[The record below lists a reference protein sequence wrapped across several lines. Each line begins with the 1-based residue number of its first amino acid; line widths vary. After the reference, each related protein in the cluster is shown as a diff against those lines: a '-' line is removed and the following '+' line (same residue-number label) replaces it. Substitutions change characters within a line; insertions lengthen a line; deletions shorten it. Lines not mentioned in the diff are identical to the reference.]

1 MIDRSTTIKIQEAA
15 QIVDVVSDFVTL
27 KKSGA
32 NYKGLCPFHDDRTP
46 SFMVSPAK
54 NYCKC
59 FACGKGGSPVG
70 FIMEHEQLSYP
81 DALRY
86 LAKKYGIQIEERE
99 LTAEERAAQSER
111 ESMFIL
117 NEWALKWFQR
127 QMYET
132 PDGRAIGLS
141 YFRERGFR
149 DDIIQKFQLGFCPKG
164 RDVMSQSA
172 MREGYKEQYLVGTGL
187 SIKREDGS
195 VVDRFWG
202 RVMFPWHTVGG
213 KVAGFGGRVL
223 DAATKGVAV
232 KYQNSPESAIYSK
245 RRELYGLFQAK
256 QAIVKA
262 DQVYMVEGYTD
273 VISMHQCGIEN
284 VVANS
289 GTALTKEQI
298 HLLHRFTNNITLLY
312 DGDEA
317 GIHAAQRGTDM
328 LLAAGMNVQILLLPD
343 GDDPDSFA
351 RKHTANDFRQYV
363 EEHKVD
369 FLKFKTTLAMNQA
382 QNDPRKLSQLVA
394 DIVTSI
400 SFIPDEIT
408 RTLYIRETAQ
418 MMQMQEQMIYRAVQN
433 QMSKNR
439 EEEYKRRNGT
449 QGNNGQDPVGGLPV
463 GGVPVGGVPVGGS
476 PAGGVPVGGV
486 PAGGS
491 PAGDPFMG
499 GSPVGGPSVGDPF
512 ESGAEEPRPMEPVPN
527 AQPDDQDQSVP
538 LIQEKAAPATE
549 LLLAQL
555 IVRYGEKVICEA
567 ESDDGNIIPL
577 TVTEFIFYS
586 LTQDGLVFAQPLARV
601 VLDKAMK
608 HVHDEGFVAEK
619 YFLSHRDQQLSQ
631 AAFQLC
637 MDKEELSKYHSREQ
651 QLVPDSNRL
660 LELTTHVIAD
670 MKLSIVRQKINN
682 IMADMKNPAMKAQHR
697 ELLVK
702 FKELKDAE
710 SRLAK
715 ECGDRVLK

>member
-1 MIDRSTTIKIQEAA
+1 MIDRITTDKIKEAA

-59 FACGKGGSPVG
+59 FACGKGGNPIG

-86 LAKKYGIQIEERE
+86 LAKKYGIQVEEKE
-99 LTAEERAAQSER
+99 LTAEERAAQTER

-117 NEWALKWFQR
+117 NEWALKWFKD
-127 QMYET
+127 QMHNT
-132 PDGRAIGLS
+132 MDGRAIGLA

-149 DDIIQKFQLGFCPKG
+149 DDIIEKFQLGFCPKG
-164 RDVMSQSA
+164 RDTMSRA
-172 MREGYKEQYLVGTGL
+172 ALKEGYREQYLVGTGL
-187 SIKREDGS
+187 SIKREDGT

-202 RVMFPWHTVGG
+202 RVMFPWYTIGG

-232 KYQNSPESAIYSK
+232 KYQNSPESSIYSK
-245 RRELYGLFQAK
+245 RRELYGLYQAK
-256 QAIVKA
+256 QAIVKM

-328 LLAAGMNVQILLLPD
+328 LLAAGMNVKILLLPD

-351 RKHTANDFRQYV
+351 RKHNAEDFRRYV
-363 EEHKVD
+363 EEHQVD
-369 FLKFKTTLAMNQA
+369 FLKFKTNLALAEA
-382 QNDPRKLSQLVA
+382 QNDPRKLSALVA
-394 DIVTSI
+394 EIVTSI

-408 RTLYIRETAQ
+408 RSLYIRETAQ
-418 MMQMQEQMIYRAVQN
+418 TMRMDEKMIVRAVQN

-439 EEEYKRRNGT
+439 EEEYKRRNST
-449 QGNNGQDPVGGLPV
+449 QNLPNEIGPLPLGVPGEEPAQPIQPTEAIPTNGNGQQ
-463 GGVPVGGVPVGGS
+463 
-476 PAGGVPVGGV
+476 PAPT
-486 PAGGS
+486 P
-491 PAGDPFMG
+491 
-499 GSPVGGPSVGDPF
+499 
-512 ESGAEEPRPMEPVPN
+512 
-527 AQPDDQDQSVP
+527 QPGQARNIQS
-538 LIQEKAAPATE
+538 KAAHGTE

-555 IVRYGEKVICEA
+555 IVRYGEKIVCEA
-567 ESDDGNIIPL
+567 EDENGNNVPL
-577 TVTEFIFYS
+577 SVAEFIFYS
-586 LTQDGLVFAQPLARV
+586 LAQDGLTFNHPTAQV
-601 VLDKAMK
+601 ILDKAME
-608 HVHDEGFVAEK
+608 HIHDEGFVAEK
-619 YFLSHRDQQLSQ
+619 YFLGHHNPQLSQ

-637 MDKEELSKYHSREQ
+637 MDKEELSKYHTRGQ
-651 QLVPDSNRL
+651 QITTDADRL
-660 LELTTHVIAD
+660 MELTTHVLAD
-670 MKLSIVRQKINN
+670 MKISIVRKEIERV
-682 IMADMKNPAMKAQHR
+682 MAEMKNPATPKEQGR

-702 FKELKDAE
+702 YKELKDAE
-710 SRLAK
+710 KRLAK
-715 ECGDRVLK
+715 DCGDRVLR

>member
-1 MIDRSTTIKIQEAA
+1 MIDRITTDKIKEAA

-46 SFMVSPAK
+46 SFYVSPAK
-54 NYCKC
+54 NYCQC
-59 FACGKGGSPVG
+59 FACGKGGNPIG
-70 FIMEHEQLSYP
+70 FIMEHEQLSYL

-86 LAKKYGIQIEERE
+86 LAKKYGIQVEEKE
-99 LTAEERAAQSER
+99 LTAEERAAQMER
-111 ESMFIL
+111 DSMFIL
-117 NEWALKWFQR
+117 NEWALKWFKD
-127 QMYET
+127 QMHNT
-132 PDGRAIGLS
+132 MDGRAIGLA

-149 DDIIQKFQLGFCPKG
+149 DDIIEKFQLGFCPKG
-164 RDVMSQSA
+164 RDTMSRA
-172 MREGYKEQYLVGTGL
+172 ALKEGYREQYLVGTGL
-187 SIKREDGS
+187 SIKREDGT

-202 RVMFPWHTVGG
+202 RVMFPWYTISG

-232 KYQNSPESAIYSK
+232 KYQNSPESSIYSK

-256 QAIVKA
+256 QAIVKM

-328 LLAAGMNVQILLLPD
+328 LLAAGMNVKILLLPD

-351 RKHTANDFRQYV
+351 RKHDAATFRKYV
-363 EEHKVD
+363 EEHQVD
-369 FLKFKTTLAMNQA
+369 FLKFKTSLLLSQA

-394 DIVTSI
+394 EIVTSI

-408 RTLYIRETAQ
+408 RSLYIRETAQ
-418 MMQMQEQMIYRAVQN
+418 TMQMQEQMIHRAVQN

-439 EEEYKRRNGT
+439 EEEYKRRNTTQNVPNETEPT
-449 QGNNGQDPVGGLPV
+449 QGVTTN
-463 GGVPVGGVPVGGS
+463 
-476 PAGGVPVGGV
+476 A
-486 PAGGS
+486 
-491 PAGDPFMG
+491 
-499 GSPVGGPSVGDPF
+499 
-512 ESGAEEPRPMEPVPN
+512 EPVQSPQTN
-527 AQPDDQDQSVP
+527 EGSLAQTNIGQNVTTPQPQQAKHIP
-538 LIQEKAAPATE
+538 GKAAYGTE

-555 IVRYGEKVICEA
+555 IVRYGERIVCEA
-567 ESDDGNIIPL
+567 EDENGNNVPL
-577 TVTEFIFYS
+577 SVAEFIFYS
-586 LTQDGLVFAQPLARV
+586 LAQDGLAFTNPTAQV
-601 VLDKAMK
+601 ILDKAME
-608 HVHDEGFVAEK
+608 HIHDEGFVAEK
-619 YFLSHRDQQLSQ
+619 YFLGHHNPQLSQ

-637 MDKEELSKYHSREQ
+637 MDKEELSKYHTRGQ
-651 QLVPDSNRL
+651 QPTTDGDRL
-660 LELTTHVIAD
+660 MELTTHVLAD
-670 MKLSIVRQKINN
+670 MKISIVRSKIDK
-682 IMADMKNPAMKAQHR
+682 IMADMKKPATPKELQHK
-697 ELLVK
+697 LLIEYK
-702 FKELKDAE
+702 TLKDAE
-710 SRLAK
+710 KRLAK
-715 ECGDRVLK
+715 ECGDKVLV

>member
-1 MIDRSTTIKIQEAA
+1 MYKFAPMIDRSTTIKIQEAA

-127 QMYET
+127 QMHET

-172 MREGYKEQYLVGTGL
+172 MKEGYKEQYLVGTGL

-439 EEEYKRRNGT
+439 EEEYKRRNTPVTVGD
-449 QGNNGQDPVGGLPV
+449 QQPEADPSL
-463 GGVPVGGVPVGGS
+463 
-476 PAGGVPVGGV
+476 A
-486 PAGGS
+486 A
-491 PAGDPFMG
+491 DP
-499 GSPVGGPSVGDPF
+499 SPVVEPS
-512 ESGAEEPRPMEPVPN
+512 
-527 AQPDDQDQSVP
+527 AQGLSDIDAASSALSTASVP
-538 LIQEKAAPATE
+538 PASSAREHAAPATE

-555 IVRYGEKVICEA
+555 IVRYGEKIICEA
-567 ESDDGNIIPL
+567 EDAEGNAVPL
-577 TVTEFIFYS
+577 SVTEFIFYS
-586 LTQDGLVFAQPLARV
+586 LTQDGLAFAQPLAQV

-619 YFLSHRDQQLSQ
+619 YFLSHRNQQLSQ

-637 MDKEELSKYHSREQ
+637 MDKEELSKYHSRDQ
-651 QLVPDSNRL
+651 QLVPDSSRL
-660 LELTTHVIAD
+660 LELTTHVLAD

-682 IMADMKNPAMKAQHR
+682 VLADMKNPAMKSQQR
-697 ELLVK
+697 ELLVR

>member
-1 MIDRSTTIKIQEAA
+1 M
-15 QIVDVVSDFVTL
+15 DVVSDFVTL

-59 FACGKGGSPVG
+59 FACGKGGNPIG

-86 LAKKYGIQIEERE
+86 LARKYGIQVEERE
-99 LTAEERAAQSER
+99 LTAEERAAQTER

-117 NEWALKWFQR
+117 NEWALKWFKD
-127 QMYET
+127 QMHNT
-132 PDGRAIGLS
+132 MDGRAIGLA

-149 DDIIQKFQLGFCPKG
+149 DDIIEKFQLGFCPKG
-164 RDVMSQSA
+164 RDVMTRA
-172 MREGYKEQYLVGTGL
+172 ALKEGYREQYLVGTGL

-202 RVMFPWHTVGG
+202 RVMFPWYTIGG

-232 KYQNSPESAIYSK
+232 KYQNSPESSIYSK
-245 RRELYGLFQAK
+245 RRELYGLYHAK
-256 QAIVKA
+256 QAIVKM
-262 DQVYMVEGYTD
+262 DHVYMVEGYTD

-312 DGDEA
+312 DGDDA

-328 LLAAGMNVQILLLPD
+328 LLAAGMNVKILLLPD

-351 RKHTANDFRQYV
+351 RKHNAEDFRRYV
-363 EEHKVD
+363 ELHQVD
-369 FLKFKTTLAMNQA
+369 FLKFKTNLALAEA

-394 DIVTSI
+394 EIVTSI

-408 RTLYIRETAQ
+408 RSLYIRETAQ
-418 MMQMQEQMIYRAVQN
+418 TMQMQEQMIHRAVQN

-439 EEEYKRRNGT
+439 EEEYKRRNSPQNLPNETGSSQGENTDTEASLPPEANKDIPAQGFT
-449 QGNNGQDPVGGLPV
+449 QQATPQHQ
-463 GGVPVGGVPVGGS
+463 
-476 PAGGVPVGGV
+476 
-486 PAGGS
+486 
-491 PAGDPFMG
+491 
-499 GSPVGGPSVGDPF
+499 
-512 ESGAEEPRPMEPVPN
+512 PRQV
-527 AQPDDQDQSVP
+527 AS
-538 LIQEKAAPATE
+538 IQGKSAHGTE

-555 IVRYGEKVICEA
+555 IVRYGEKIICEA
-567 ESDDGNIIPL
+567 EDENGNNVPL
-577 TVTEFIFYS
+577 SVAEFIFYS
-586 LTQDGLVFAQPLARV
+586 LAQDGLTFSNPTAQV
-601 VLDKAMK
+601 ILDKAME
-608 HVHDEGFVAEK
+608 HIHDEGFVAEK
-619 YFLSHRDQQLSQ
+619 YFLGHHNPQLSQ
-631 AAFQLC
+631 AAFQLS
-637 MDKEELSKYHSREQ
+637 MDKEELSKYHTRGQ
-651 QLVPDSNRL
+651 QLTTDGDRL
-660 LELTTHVIAD
+660 MEVTTHVLAD
-670 MKLSIVRQKINN
+670 MKISIVRDKIDNV
-682 IMADMKNPAMKAQHR
+682 MAEMKNPATPKDQQLKLLAQY
-697 ELLVK
+697 
-702 FKELKDAE
+702 KELKDAE
-710 SRLAK
+710 KRLAK
-715 ECGDRVLK
+715 ECGDKVLV

>member
-1 MIDRSTTIKIQEAA
+1 MIDRITTDKIKEAA

-32 NYKGLCPFHDDRTP
+32 NYMGLCPFHDDRTP

-59 FACGKGGSPVG
+59 FACGKGGNPIG

-86 LAKKYGIQIEERE
+86 LAKKYGIQVEERE
-99 LTAEERAAQSER
+99 LTAEERAAQTER

-117 NEWALKWFQR
+117 NEWALQWFKE
-127 QMYET
+127 QMHNT
-132 PDGRAIGLS
+132 TDGRAIGLA

-149 DDIIQKFQLGFCPKG
+149 DDIIEKFQLGFCPKG
-164 RDVMSQSA
+164 RDVMTRA
-172 MREGYKEQYLVGTGL
+172 ALKEGYREQYLVGTGL

-202 RVMFPWHTVGG
+202 RVMFPWHTIGG

-232 KYQNSPESAIYSK
+232 KYQNSPESSIYSK

-256 QAIVKA
+256 QAIVKM

-328 LLAAGMNVQILLLPD
+328 LLAAGMNVKILLLPD

-351 RKHTANDFRQYV
+351 RKHDAATFRKYV
-363 EEHKVD
+363 EEHQVD
-369 FLKFKTTLAMNQA
+369 FLKFKTSLLLSQA

-394 DIVTSI
+394 EIVTSI

-408 RTLYIRETAQ
+408 RSLYIRETAQ
-418 MMQMQEQMIYRAVQN
+418 TMQMQEQMIHRAVQN

-439 EEEYKRRNGT
+439 EEEYKRKNSTQNLPNEIGPLPLGVPGEEPAQPIQPTEAIPTNG
-449 QGNNGQDPVGGLPV
+449 NGQQ
-463 GGVPVGGVPVGGS
+463 
-476 PAGGVPVGGV
+476 PALAP
-486 PAGGS
+486 
-491 PAGDPFMG
+491 
-499 GSPVGGPSVGDPF
+499 
-512 ESGAEEPRPMEPVPN
+512 
-527 AQPDDQDQSVP
+527 QPGQARNIQSR
-538 LIQEKAAPATE
+538 AAHGTE

-555 IVRYGEKVICEA
+555 IVRYGEKIICEA
-567 ESDDGNIIPL
+567 EDENGNSVPL
-577 TVTEFIFYS
+577 SVTEFIFYS
-586 LTQDGLVFAQPLARV
+586 LTQDGLTFNHPTAQV
-601 VLDKAMK
+601 ILDKAME
-608 HVHDEGFVAEK
+608 HIHDEGFVAEK
-619 YFLSHRDQQLSQ
+619 YFLGHHNPQLSQ

-637 MDKEELSKYHSREQ
+637 MDKEELSKYHTRGQ
-651 QLVPDSNRL
+651 QPTTDGDRL
-660 LELTTHVIAD
+660 MELTTHVLAD
-670 MKLSIVRQKINN
+670 MKISIVRSKIDK
-682 IMADMKNPAMKAQHR
+682 IMADMKKPAIPKELQHK
-697 ELLVK
+697 LLIEYK
-702 FKELKDAE
+702 TLKDAE
-710 SRLAK
+710 KRLAK
-715 ECGDRVLK
+715 ECGDKVLV

>member
-1 MIDRSTTIKIQEAA
+1 M
-15 QIVDVVSDFVTL
+15 DVVSDFVTL

-59 FACGKGGSPVG
+59 FACGKGGNPIG
-70 FIMEHEQLSYP
+70 FIMEHEQMSYP

-86 LAKKYGIQIEERE
+86 LAKKYGIQVEEKE
-99 LTAEERAAQSER
+99 MTAEERAAQTER

-117 NEWALKWFQR
+117 NEWALKWFKD
-127 QMYET
+127 QMMST
-132 PDGRAIGLS
+132 QDGRAIGLA

-149 DDIIQKFQLGFCPKG
+149 DDIIEKFQLGFCPKG
-164 RDVMSQSA
+164 RDTMSRA
-172 MREGYKEQYLVGTGL
+172 ALREGYREQFLVGTGL

-232 KYQNSPESAIYSK
+232 KYQNSPESSIYSK

-256 QAIVKA
+256 QAIVKM

-312 DGDEA
+312 DGDDA

-328 LLAAGMNVQILLLPD
+328 LLAAGMNVKILLLPD

-351 RKHTANDFRQYV
+351 RKHNAEDFRRYV
-363 EEHKVD
+363 EEHQVD
-369 FLKFKTTLAMNQA
+369 FLRFKTSLALTEA
-382 QNDPRKLSQLVA
+382 QNDPRKLSALVA
-394 DIVTSI
+394 EIVTSI

-408 RTLYIRETAQ
+408 RSLYIRETAQ
-418 MMQMQEQMIYRAVQN
+418 TMRMDEKMIVRAVQN

-439 EEEYKRRNGT
+439 EEEYKRRN
-449 QGNNGQDPVGGLPV
+449 
-463 GGVPVGGVPVGGS
+463 S
-476 PAGGVPVGGV
+476 PQNMPNETAPSQTTDTAGEQPQPIPTTEGILAHANSQQLV
-486 PAGGS
+486 PATQPQQAGS
-491 PAGDPFMG
+491 K
-499 GSPVGGPSVGDPF
+499 
-512 ESGAEEPRPMEPVPN
+512 
-527 AQPDDQDQSVP
+527 QS
-538 LIQEKAAPATE
+538 KTAHGTE

-555 IVRYGEKVICEA
+555 IVRYGEKIVCEA
-567 ESDDGNIIPL
+567 EDENGNSIPL
-577 TVTEFIFYS
+577 SVTEFIFYS
-586 LTQDGLVFAQPLARV
+586 LTQDGLTFNHPTAQV
-601 VLDKAMK
+601 IMDKAME
-608 HVHDEGFVAEK
+608 HIHDEGFVAEK
-619 YFLSHRDQQLSQ
+619 YFLGHHNPQLSQ

-637 MDKEELSKYHSREQ
+637 MDKEELSKYHTRGQ
-651 QLVPDSNRL
+651 QITTDADRL
-660 LELTTHVIAD
+660 MELTTHVLAD
-670 MKLSIVRQKINN
+670 MKISIVRKEIEMV
-682 IMADMKNPAMKAQHR
+682 MAEMKNPATPKEQGR

-702 FKELKDAE
+702 YKELKDAE
-710 SRLAK
+710 KRLAK
-715 ECGDRVLK
+715 ECGDRVLR

>member
-1 MIDRSTTIKIQEAA
+1 MIDRITTDKIMEAA

-46 SFMVSPAK
+46 SFIVSPAK

-59 FACGKGGSPVG
+59 FACGKGGNPVG

-86 LAKKYGIQIEERE
+86 LAKKYGIQVEERE
-99 LTAEERAAQSER
+99 LSAEERAAQTER

-117 NEWALKWFQR
+117 NEWALKWFQQ
-127 QMYET
+127 QMHDT
-132 PDGRAIGLS
+132 QDGRAIGLA

-164 RDVMSQSA
+164 RDTMSKSA
-172 MREGYKEQYLVGTGL
+172 LKDGYQEQYLVSTGL

-232 KYQNSPESAIYSK
+232 KYQNSPESSIYSK

-256 QAIVKA
+256 QSIVKL

-298 HLLHRFTNNITLLY
+298 HLLHRFTGNITLLY

-328 LLAAGMNVQILLLPD
+328 LLAAGMNVKILLLPD

-351 RKHTANDFRQYV
+351 RKHNAQEFRKYI
-363 EEHKVD
+363 EEHQVD
-369 FLKFKTTLAMNQA
+369 FLKFKTGIALEEAE
-382 QNDPRKLSQLVA
+382 NDPRKLSALVA
-394 DIVTSI
+394 EIVTSI
-400 SFIPDEIT
+400 SFIPNEIT
-408 RTLYIRETAQ
+408 RSLYIRETAQ
-418 MMQMQEQMIYRAVQN
+418 TMRMDEKMILRAVQN

-439 EEEYKRRNGT
+439 EEEHRRRMRGDDST
-449 QGNNGQDPVGGLPV
+449 MSGEREPASGERGAMNNEQQ
-463 GGVPVGGVPVGGS
+463 GGS
-476 PAGGVPVGGV
+476 NEG
-486 PAGGS
+486 
-491 PAGDPFMG
+491 
-499 GSPVGGPSVGDPF
+499 
-512 ESGAEEPRPMEPVPN
+512 
-527 AQPDDQDQSVP
+527 
-538 LIQEKAAPATE
+538 EKAKNDNAVIRPAAPTSLNTRKSSPIEAAE

-555 IVRYGEKVICEA
+555 VVRYGEKFICEA
-567 ESDDGNIIPL
+567 EDENGNPVPL
-577 TVTEFIFYS
+577 SVTEFIFYS
-586 LTQDGLVFAQPLARV
+586 LTQDGLTFAHPTAQTIV
-601 VLDKAMK
+601 DKAMK
-608 HVHDEGFVAEK
+608 HIHDEGFVAER
-619 YFLSHRDQQLSQ
+619 YFLNHKDVQLSQ
-631 AAFQLC
+631 VAFMLC
-637 MDKEELSKYHSREQ
+637 TDKEELSKYHTRQ
-651 QLVPDSNRL
+651 QQITDDKDRL
-660 LELTTHVIAD
+660 YELTTHLLAD
-670 MKLSIVRQKINN
+670 MKLLVVKQEINN
-682 IMADMKNPAMKAQHR
+682 IMAQLKDPSLPKEQQHVLLERFKEMKAAQT
-697 ELLVK
+697 
-702 FKELKDAE
+702 
-710 SRLAK
+710 RLAK
-715 ECGDRVLK
+715 DCGDRVLK

>member
-1 MIDRSTTIKIQEAA
+1 M
-15 QIVDVVSDFVTL
+15 DVVSDFVTL

-59 FACGKGGSPVG
+59 FACGKGGNPIG

-86 LAKKYGIQIEERE
+86 LAKKYGIQVEEKE
-99 LTAEERAAQSER
+99 LTAEERAAQTER

-117 NEWALKWFQR
+117 NEWALKWFKD
-127 QMYET
+127 QMHNT
-132 PDGRAIGLS
+132 MDGRAIGLA

-149 DDIIQKFQLGFCPKG
+149 DDIIEKFQLGFCPKG
-164 RDVMSQSA
+164 RDTMSRA
-172 MREGYKEQYLVGTGL
+172 ALKEGYREQYLVGTGL
-187 SIKREDGS
+187 SIKREDGT

-202 RVMFPWHTVGG
+202 RVMFPWYTVGG

-232 KYQNSPESAIYSK
+232 KYQNSPESSIYSK
-245 RRELYGLFQAK
+245 RRELYGLYQAK
-256 QAIVKA
+256 QAIVKM

-312 DGDEA
+312 DGDDA

-328 LLAAGMNVQILLLPD
+328 LLAAGMNVKILLLPD

-351 RKHTANDFRQYV
+351 RKHNAEDFRRYV
-363 EEHKVD
+363 EEHQVD
-369 FLKFKTTLAMNQA
+369 FLKFKTNLALAEA
-382 QNDPRKLSQLVA
+382 QNDPRKLSALVA
-394 DIVTSI
+394 EIVTSI

-408 RTLYIRETAQ
+408 RSLYIRETAQ
-418 MMQMQEQMIYRAVQN
+418 TMRMDEKMIVRAVQN

-439 EEEYKRRNGT
+439 EEEYKRRNST
-449 QGNNGQDPVGGLPV
+449 QNLPNEI
-463 GGVPVGGVPVGGS
+463 GPSPLGVPS
-476 PAGGVPVGGV
+476 EEPAQPIQPTEAITTNGKGQQPV
-486 PAGGS
+486 PAS
-491 PAGDPFMG
+491 Q
-499 GSPVGGPSVGDPF
+499 
-512 ESGAEEPRPMEPVPN
+512 SGQATHI
-527 AQPDDQDQSVP
+527 QS
-538 LIQEKAAPATE
+538 KAAHGTE

-555 IVRYGEKVICEA
+555 IVRYGEKIVCEA
-567 ESDDGNIIPL
+567 EDENGNNVPL
-577 TVTEFIFYS
+577 SVAEFIFYS
-586 LTQDGLVFAQPLARV
+586 LAQDGLTFNHPTAQV
-601 VLDKAMK
+601 ILDKAME
-608 HVHDEGFVAEK
+608 HIHDEGFVAEK
-619 YFLSHRDQQLSQ
+619 YFLGHHNPQLSQ

-637 MDKEELSKYHSREQ
+637 MDKEELSKYHTRGQ
-651 QLVPDSNRL
+651 QITTDADRL
-660 LELTTHVIAD
+660 MELTTHVLAD
-670 MKLSIVRQKINN
+670 MKISIVRKEIERV
-682 IMADMKNPAMKAQHR
+682 MAEMKNPATPKEQGR

-702 FKELKDAE
+702 YKELKDAE
-710 SRLAK
+710 KRLAK

>member
-1 MIDRSTTIKIQEAA
+1 MYKFAPMIDRSTTIKIQEAA

-117 NEWALKWFQR
+117 NEWALRWFQR
-127 QMYET
+127 QMHET

-172 MREGYKEQYLVGTGL
+172 MKEGYKEQYLVGTGL

-439 EEEYKRRNGT
+439 EEEYKRRNTPVTVGD
-449 QGNNGQDPVGGLPV
+449 QQPEADPSLAAD
-463 GGVPVGGVPVGGS
+463 S
-476 PAGGVPVGGV
+476 
-486 PAGGS
+486 
-491 PAGDPFMG
+491 
-499 GSPVGGPSVGDPF
+499 SPVVEPS
-512 ESGAEEPRPMEPVPN
+512 
-527 AQPDDQDQSVP
+527 AQGLSDSDAASSALSTASVP
-538 LIQEKAAPATE
+538 PASSATEHAAPATE

-555 IVRYGEKVICEA
+555 IVRYGEKIICEA
-567 ESDDGNIIPL
+567 EDSEGNAVPL
-577 TVTEFIFYS
+577 SVTEFIFYS
-586 LTQDGLVFAQPLARV
+586 LTQDGLAFAQPLAQV

-619 YFLSHRDQQLSQ
+619 YFLSHRNQQLSQ

-637 MDKEELSKYHSREQ
+637 MDKEELSKYHSRDQ
-651 QLVPDSNRL
+651 QLVPDSSRL
-660 LELTTHVIAD
+660 LELTTHVLAD

-682 IMADMKNPAMKAQHR
+682 VMADMKNPAMKSQQR
-697 ELLVK
+697 ELLVR

>member
-1 MIDRSTTIKIQEAA
+1 MYKFAPMIDRSTTIKIQEAA

-117 NEWALKWFQR
+117 NEWALRWFQR
-127 QMYET
+127 QMHET

-172 MREGYKEQYLVGTGL
+172 MKEGYKEQYLVGTGL

-439 EEEYKRRNGT
+439 EEEYKRRNSPT
-449 QGNNGQDPVGGLPV
+449 PTNDQPPVAGQSSV
-463 GGVPVGGVPVGGS
+463 
-476 PAGGVPVGGV
+476 AGQPLH
-486 PAGGS
+486 A
-491 PAGDPFMG
+491 DQ
-499 GSPVGGPSVGDPF
+499 SPVVETP
-512 ESGAEEPRPMEPVPN
+512 A
-527 AQPDDQDQSVP
+527 QDQSAIDMVSSNQP
-538 LIQEKAAPATE
+538 ITSAPSVSSATEHAAPATE

-555 IVRYGEKVICEA
+555 IVRYGEKIICEA
-567 ESDDGNIIPL
+567 EDGEGNAVPL
-577 TVTEFIFYS
+577 SVTEFIFYS
-586 LTQDGLVFAQPLARV
+586 LTQDGLAFAQPLAQV

-619 YFLSHRDQQLSQ
+619 YFLSHRNQQLSQ

-637 MDKEELSKYHSREQ
+637 MDKEELSKYHSRDQ
-651 QLVPDSNRL
+651 QLVPDSSRL
-660 LELTTHVIAD
+660 LELTTHVLAD

-682 IMADMKNPAMKAQHR
+682 VRADMENPAMKSQQR
-697 ELLVK
+697 ELLVR
-702 FKELKDAE
+702 FKELKEAE

>member
-1 MIDRSTTIKIQEAA
+1 MYKFAPMIDRSTTIKIQEAA

-117 NEWALKWFQR
+117 NEWALRWFQR
-127 QMYET
+127 QMHET

-172 MREGYKEQYLVGTGL
+172 MKEGYKEQYLVGTGL

-439 EEEYKRRNGT
+439 EEEYKRRNTPVTVGDQQPEADPSLAADPSPVVELST
-449 QGNNGQDPVGGLPV
+449 QGLSDID
-463 GGVPVGGVPVGGS
+463 
-476 PAGGVPVGGV
+476 AT
-486 PAGGS
+486 
-491 PAGDPFMG
+491 
-499 GSPVGGPSVGDPF
+499 PSAL
-512 ESGAEEPRPMEPVPN
+512 STA
-527 AQPDDQDQSVP
+527 SVP
-538 LIQEKAAPATE
+538 PASSAREHAAPATE

-555 IVRYGEKVICEA
+555 IVRYGEKIICEA
-567 ESDDGNIIPL
+567 EDSEGNAVPL
-577 TVTEFIFYS
+577 SVTEFIFYS
-586 LTQDGLVFAQPLARV
+586 LTQDGLAFAQPLAQV

-619 YFLSHRDQQLSQ
+619 YFLSHRNQQLSQ

-637 MDKEELSKYHSREQ
+637 MDKEELSKYHSRDQ
-651 QLVPDSNRL
+651 QLVPDSSRL
-660 LELTTHVIAD
+660 LELTTHVLAD

-682 IMADMKNPAMKAQHR
+682 VLADMKNPAMKSQQR
-697 ELLVK
+697 ELLAR
-702 FKELKDAE
+702 FKELKNAE

>member
-1 MIDRSTTIKIQEAA
+1 MIDRITTDKIKEAA

-59 FACGKGGSPVG
+59 FACGKGGNPIG

-86 LAKKYGIQIEERE
+86 LAKKYGIQVEERE
-99 LTAEERAAQSER
+99 LTAEERAAQTER

-117 NEWALKWFQR
+117 NEWALQWFKE
-127 QMYET
+127 QMHNT
-132 PDGRAIGLS
+132 TDGRAIGLA

-149 DDIIQKFQLGFCPKG
+149 DDIIEKFQLGFCPKG
-164 RDVMSQSA
+164 RDVMTQA
-172 MREGYKEQYLVGTGL
+172 ALKEGYREQYLVGTGL

-195 VVDRFWG
+195 AVDRFWG
-202 RVMFPWHTVGG
+202 RVMFPWHTIGG

-232 KYQNSPESAIYSK
+232 KYQNSPESSIYSK

-256 QAIVKA
+256 QAIVKM

-328 LLAAGMNVQILLLPD
+328 LLAAGMNVKILLLPD

-351 RKHTANDFRQYV
+351 RKHNAEDFRRYV
-363 EEHKVD
+363 EEHQVD
-369 FLKFKTTLAMNQA
+369 FLKFKTNLALAEA
-382 QNDPRKLSQLVA
+382 QNDPRKLSALVA
-394 DIVTSI
+394 EIVTSI

-408 RTLYIRETAQ
+408 RSLYIRETAQ
-418 MMQMQEQMIYRAVQN
+418 TMRMDEKMIVRAVQN

-439 EEEYKRRNGT
+439 EEEYKRRNST
-449 QGNNGQDPVGGLPV
+449 QNLPNEIGPLPLGVPGEEPAQPIQPTEAIPTNGNGQQ
-463 GGVPVGGVPVGGS
+463 
-476 PAGGVPVGGV
+476 PA
-486 PAGGS
+486 PA
-491 PAGDPFMG
+491 P
-499 GSPVGGPSVGDPF
+499 
-512 ESGAEEPRPMEPVPN
+512 
-527 AQPDDQDQSVP
+527 QPQQAKHIP
-538 LIQEKAAPATE
+538 GKAAYGTE

-555 IVRYGEKVICEA
+555 IVRYGERIVCEA
-567 ESDDGNIIPL
+567 EDENGNNVPL
-577 TVTEFIFYS
+577 SVAEFIFYS
-586 LTQDGLVFAQPLARV
+586 LAQDGLAFTNPTAQV
-601 VLDKAMK
+601 ILDKAME
-608 HVHDEGFVAEK
+608 HIHDEGFVAEK
-619 YFLSHRDQQLSQ
+619 YFLGHHNPQLSQ

-637 MDKEELSKYHSREQ
+637 MDKEELSKYHTRGQ
-651 QLVPDSNRL
+651 QPITDGDRL
-660 LELTTHVIAD
+660 MELTTHVLAD
-670 MKLSIVRQKINN
+670 MKISIVRSKIDKVK
-682 IMADMKNPAMKAQHR
+682 ADINKSTISKEEQYK
-697 ELLVK
+697 LLIEYK
-702 FKELKDAE
+702 TLKDAE
-710 SRLAK
+710 KRLAK
-715 ECGDRVLK
+715 ECGDKVLV

>member
-117 NEWALKWFQR
+117 NEWALRWFQR
-127 QMYET
+127 QMHET

-172 MREGYKEQYLVGTGL
+172 MKEGYKEQYLVGTGL

-439 EEEYKRRNGT
+439 EEEYKRRNTPVTVGD
-449 QGNNGQDPVGGLPV
+449 QQPEADPSLG
-463 GGVPVGGVPVGGS
+463 
-476 PAGGVPVGGV
+476 A
-486 PAGGS
+486 
-491 PAGDPFMG
+491 DP
-499 GSPVGGPSVGDPF
+499 SPVVEPSTLGLSDIDAA
-512 ESGAEEPRPMEPVPN
+512 SSALST
-527 AQPDDQDQSVP
+527 ASVP
-538 LIQEKAAPATE
+538 PALSAREHAAPATE

-555 IVRYGEKVICEA
+555 IVRYGEKIICEA
-567 ESDDGNIIPL
+567 EDGEGNAVPL
-577 TVTEFIFYS
+577 SVTEFIFYS
-586 LTQDGLVFAQPLARV
+586 LTQDGLAFAQPLAQV

-619 YFLSHRDQQLSQ
+619 YFLSHRNQQLSQ

-637 MDKEELSKYHSREQ
+637 MDKEELSKYHSRDQ
-651 QLVPDSNRL
+651 QLVPDSSRL
-660 LELTTHVIAD
+660 LELTTHVLAD

-682 IMADMKNPAMKAQHR
+682 VMADMKNPAMKSQQR
-697 ELLVK
+697 ELLVR

>member
-1 MIDRSTTIKIQEAA
+1 MYKFAPMIDRSTTIKIQEAA

-117 NEWALKWFQR
+117 NEWALRWFQR
-127 QMYET
+127 QMHET

-172 MREGYKEQYLVGTGL
+172 MKEGYKEQYLVGTGL

-439 EEEYKRRNGT
+439 EEEYKRRNTPVTVGD
-449 QGNNGQDPVGGLPV
+449 QQPEADPSL
-463 GGVPVGGVPVGGS
+463 
-476 PAGGVPVGGV
+476 A
-486 PAGGS
+486 A
-491 PAGDPFMG
+491 DP
-499 GSPVGGPSVGDPF
+499 SPVVEPS
-512 ESGAEEPRPMEPVPN
+512 
-527 AQPDDQDQSVP
+527 AQGLSDIDAAPSALSTASVP
-538 LIQEKAAPATE
+538 PASSAREHAAPATE

-555 IVRYGEKVICEA
+555 IVRYGEKIICEA
-567 ESDDGNIIPL
+567 EDGEGNAVPL
-577 TVTEFIFYS
+577 SVTEFIFYS
-586 LTQDGLVFAQPLARV
+586 LTQDGLAFAQPLAQV

-619 YFLSHRDQQLSQ
+619 YFLSHRNQQLSQ

-637 MDKEELSKYHSREQ
+637 MDKEELSKYHSRDQ
-651 QLVPDSNRL
+651 QLVPDSSRL
-660 LELTTHVIAD
+660 LELTTHVLAD

-682 IMADMKNPAMKAQHR
+682 VMADMKNPAMKSQQR
-697 ELLVK
+697 ELLVR

>member
-1 MIDRSTTIKIQEAA
+1 M
-15 QIVDVVSDFVTL
+15 DVVSDFVTL

-59 FACGKGGSPVG
+59 FACGKGGNPIG

-86 LAKKYGIQIEERE
+86 LAKKYGIQVEERE
-99 LTAEERAAQSER
+99 LPAEERAAQTER

-117 NEWALKWFQR
+117 NEWALKWFKD
-127 QMYET
+127 QMYNT
-132 PDGRAIGLS
+132 MDGRAIGLA
-141 YFRERGFR
+141 YFRQRGFR
-149 DDIIQKFQLGFCPKG
+149 DDIIEKFQLGFCPKG
-164 RDVMSQSA
+164 RDVMTRA
-172 MREGYKEQYLVGTGL
+172 ALKEGYREQYLVGTGL

-202 RVMFPWHTVGG
+202 RVMFPWYTIGG

-232 KYQNSPESAIYSK
+232 KYQNSPESSIYSK
-245 RRELYGLFQAK
+245 RRELYGLYHAK
-256 QAIVKA
+256 QAIVKM

-312 DGDEA
+312 DGDDA

-328 LLAAGMNVQILLLPD
+328 LLAAGMNVKILLLPD

-351 RKHTANDFRQYV
+351 RKNNAEDFRRYV
-363 EEHKVD
+363 EQHQVD
-369 FLKFKTTLAMNQA
+369 FLKFKTDLLMSQA
-382 QNDPRKLSQLVA
+382 QNDPRNLCQLVGE
-394 DIVTSI
+394 IVTSI

-408 RTLYIRETAQ
+408 RSLYIRETAQ
-418 MMQMQEQMIYRAVQN
+418 TMQMQEQMIHRAVQN

-439 EEEYKRRNGT
+439 EEEYKRRNSP
-449 QGNNGQDPVGGLPV
+449 QNLPNEI
-463 GGVPVGGVPVGGS
+463 
-476 PAGGVPVGGV
+476 
-486 PAGGS
+486 
-491 PAGDPFMG
+491 
-499 GSPVGGPSVGDPF
+499 GPSQGENTDTEASLPP
-512 ESGAEEPRPMEPVPN
+512 EANKDIPAQSIPKQNTPQPLPRPVAN
-527 AQPDDQDQSVP
+527 
-538 LIQEKAAPATE
+538 IQGKSAHGTE

-555 IVRYGEKVICEA
+555 IVRYGEKIVCEA
-567 ESDDGNIIPL
+567 EDENGNSVPL
-577 TVTEFIFYS
+577 SVAEFIFYS
-586 LTQDGLVFAQPLARV
+586 LAQDGLTFSNPTAQV
-601 VLDKAMK
+601 ILDKAME
-608 HVHDEGFVAEK
+608 HIHDEGFVAEK
-619 YFLSHRDQQLSQ
+619 YFLGHHNPQLSQ

-637 MDKEELSKYHSREQ
+637 MDKEELSKYHTRGQ
-651 QLVPDSNRL
+651 QLTTDGDRL
-660 LELTTHVIAD
+660 TEVTTHVLAD
-670 MKLSIVRQKINN
+670 MKISIVRSKINKVK
-682 IMADMKNPAMKAQHR
+682 ADLTNSAIPKEEQLKLLAQY
-697 ELLVK
+697 
-702 FKELKDAE
+702 KELKDAE
-710 SRLAK
+710 KRLAK
-715 ECGDRVLK
+715 ECGDKVLV

>member
-1 MIDRSTTIKIQEAA
+1 MIDRITTDKIKEAA

-59 FACGKGGSPVG
+59 FACGKGGNPIG
-70 FIMEHEQLSYP
+70 FIMEHEQMSYP

-86 LAKKYGIQIEERE
+86 LARKYGIQVEERE
-99 LTAEERAAQSER
+99 LTPEERAAQTER

-117 NEWALKWFQR
+117 NEWALKWFR
-127 QMYET
+127 EQMHDT
-132 PDGRAIGLS
+132 PDGRAIGLA

-149 DDIIQKFQLGFCPKG
+149 DDIIEKFQLGFCPKG
-164 RDVMSQSA
+164 RDTMTCAA
-172 MREGYKEQYLVGTGL
+172 MREGYLEEYLVSTGL

-245 RRELYGLFQAK
+245 RKELYGLYQAK
-256 QAIVKA
+256 QAIVKM

-312 DGDEA
+312 DGDDA

-328 LLAAGMNVQILLLPD
+328 LLAAGMNVKILLLPD

-351 RKHTANDFRQYV
+351 RKHDATTFREYV
-363 EEHKVD
+363 EKHQVD
-369 FLKFKTTLAMNQA
+369 FLKFKTSLVLEQA

-394 DIVTSI
+394 EIVTSI

-408 RTLYIRETAQ
+408 RSLYIRETAQ
-418 MMQMQEQMIYRAVQN
+418 TMQMGEQMIHRAVQN

-439 EEEYKRRNGT
+439 EEEYKRRNSPQSAVSSTTEPQVGLAPALDVIMEAVPPVAAT
-449 QGNNGQDPVGGLPV
+449 DSGNANAAASG
-463 GGVPVGGVPVGGS
+463 
-476 PAGGVPVGGV
+476 PANNV
-486 PAGGS
+486 
-491 PAGDPFMG
+491 
-499 GSPVGGPSVGDPF
+499 
-512 ESGAEEPRPMEPVPN
+512 
-527 AQPDDQDQSVP
+527 AQVSSHAHS
-538 LIQEKAAPATE
+538 IQEKAAVGAE

-555 IVRYGEKVICEA
+555 IVRHGEKIICEA
-567 ESDDGNIIPL
+567 EDENGNQIPL
-577 TVTEFIFYS
+577 SVSEFIFYS
-586 LTQDGLVFAQPLARV
+586 LTQDGLVFSNPTAQII
-601 VLDKAMK
+601 LDKAME
-608 HVHDEGFVAEK
+608 HIHDEGFVAEK
-619 YFLSHRDQQLSQ
+619 YFLGHHNPQLSQ
-631 AAFQLC
+631 AAFHLC
-637 MDKEELSKYHSREQ
+637 MDKEELSKYHSRGQ
-651 QLVPDSNRL
+651 QLTSDTTRL
-660 LELTTHVIAD
+660 MELTTHVLAD
-670 MKLSIVRQKINN
+670 MKISIVRKEIDQVLQ
-682 IMADMKNPAMKAQHR
+682 DMKNPATPKEKGR

-702 FKELKDAE
+702 YKELKDAE
-710 SRLAK
+710 KRLAK
-715 ECGDRVLK
+715 ECGDRVLV

>member
-1 MIDRSTTIKIQEAA
+1 MIDRITTDKIKEAA

-59 FACGKGGSPVG
+59 FACGKGGNPIG
-70 FIMEHEQLSYP
+70 FIMEHEQMSYP

-86 LAKKYGIQIEERE
+86 LARKYGIQVEERE
-99 LTAEERAAQSER
+99 LTPEERAAQTER

-117 NEWALKWFQR
+117 NEWALKWFR
-127 QMYET
+127 EQMHDT
-132 PDGRAIGLS
+132 PDGRAIGLA

-149 DDIIQKFQLGFCPKG
+149 DDIIEKFQLGFCPKG
-164 RDVMSQSA
+164 RDTMTCAA
-172 MREGYKEQYLVGTGL
+172 MREGYLEEYLVSTGL

-245 RRELYGLFQAK
+245 RKELYGLYQAK
-256 QAIVKA
+256 QAIVKM

-312 DGDEA
+312 DGDDA

-328 LLAAGMNVQILLLPD
+328 LLAAGMNVKILLLPD

-351 RKHTANDFRQYV
+351 RKHDATTFREYV
-363 EEHKVD
+363 EKHQVD
-369 FLKFKTTLAMNQA
+369 FLKFKTSLVLEQA

-394 DIVTSI
+394 EIVTSI

-408 RTLYIRETAQ
+408 RSLYIRETAQ
-418 MMQMQEQMIYRAVQN
+418 TMQMGEQMIHRAVQN

-439 EEEYKRRNGT
+439 EEEYKRRNSPQSAVSSTTEPQVGLAPALDVT
-449 QGNNGQDPVGGLPV
+449 MEAVPPVAATDSGNANAAASG
-463 GGVPVGGVPVGGS
+463 
-476 PAGGVPVGGV
+476 PANNV
-486 PAGGS
+486 
-491 PAGDPFMG
+491 
-499 GSPVGGPSVGDPF
+499 
-512 ESGAEEPRPMEPVPN
+512 
-527 AQPDDQDQSVP
+527 AQVSSHAHS
-538 LIQEKAAPATE
+538 IQEKAAVGAE

-555 IVRYGEKVICEA
+555 IVRHGEKIICEA
-567 ESDDGNIIPL
+567 EDENGNQIPL
-577 TVTEFIFYS
+577 SVSEFIFYS
-586 LTQDGLVFAQPLARV
+586 LTQDGLVFSNPTAQII
-601 VLDKAMK
+601 LDKAME
-608 HVHDEGFVAEK
+608 HIHDEGFVAEK
-619 YFLSHRDQQLSQ
+619 YFLGHHNPQLSQ
-631 AAFQLC
+631 AAFHLC
-637 MDKEELSKYHSREQ
+637 MDKEELSKYHSRGQ
-651 QLVPDSNRL
+651 QLTSDTTRL
-660 LELTTHVIAD
+660 MELTTHVLAD
-670 MKLSIVRQKINN
+670 MKISIVRKEIDQVLQ
-682 IMADMKNPAMKAQHR
+682 DMKNPATPKEKGR

-702 FKELKDAE
+702 YKELKDAE
-710 SRLAK
+710 KRLAK
-715 ECGDRVLK
+715 ECGDRVLV

>member
-1 MIDRSTTIKIQEAA
+1 MIDRITTDKIKEAA

-59 FACGKGGSPVG
+59 FACGKGGNPIG

-86 LAKKYGIQIEERE
+86 LARKYGIQVEERE
-99 LTAEERAAQSER
+99 LTAEERAAQTER

-117 NEWALKWFQR
+117 NEWALKWFKD
-127 QMYET
+127 QMYNT
-132 PDGRAIGLS
+132 MDGRAIGLA
-141 YFRERGFR
+141 YFRQRGFR
-149 DDIIQKFQLGFCPKG
+149 DDIIEKFQLGFCPKG
-164 RDVMSQSA
+164 RDTMTRA
-172 MREGYKEQYLVGTGL
+172 ALKEGYREQYLVGTGL

-202 RVMFPWHTVGG
+202 RVMFPWYTIGG

-232 KYQNSPESAIYSK
+232 KYQNSPESSIYSK
-245 RRELYGLFQAK
+245 RRELYGLYHAK
-256 QAIVKA
+256 QAIVKM

-312 DGDEA
+312 DGDDA

-328 LLAAGMNVQILLLPD
+328 LLAAGMNVKILLLPD

-351 RKHTANDFRQYV
+351 RKHNAEDFRRYV
-363 EEHKVD
+363 EQHQVD
-369 FLKFKTTLAMNQA
+369 FLKFKTNLALAEA

-394 DIVTSI
+394 EIVTSI

-408 RTLYIRETAQ
+408 RSLYIRETAQ
-418 MMQMQEQMIYRAVQN
+418 TMQMQEQMIHRAVQN

-439 EEEYKRRNGT
+439 EEEYKRRNSPQNLPNET
-449 QGNNGQDPVGGLPV
+449 APSQGDSANTEPSQHTPANENTPAQSIPKQNTPQPLPRQV
-463 GGVPVGGVPVGGS
+463 
-476 PAGGVPVGGV
+476 A
-486 PAGGS
+486 
-491 PAGDPFMG
+491 
-499 GSPVGGPSVGDPF
+499 
-512 ESGAEEPRPMEPVPN
+512 N
-527 AQPDDQDQSVP
+527 
-538 LIQEKAAPATE
+538 IQGKSAHGTE

-555 IVRYGEKVICEA
+555 IVRYGEKIVCEA
-567 ESDDGNIIPL
+567 EDENGNNVPL
-577 TVTEFIFYS
+577 SVAEFIFYS
-586 LTQDGLVFAQPLARV
+586 LAQDGLTFSNPTAQV
-601 VLDKAMK
+601 ILDKAME
-608 HVHDEGFVAEK
+608 HIHDEGFVAEK
-619 YFLSHRDQQLSQ
+619 YFLGHHNPQLSQ
-631 AAFQLC
+631 AAFQLS
-637 MDKEELSKYHSREQ
+637 MDKEELSKYHTRGQ
-651 QLVPDSNRL
+651 QLTTDGDRL
-660 LELTTHVIAD
+660 MEVTTHVLAD
-670 MKLSIVRQKINN
+670 MKISIVRNKIDNV
-682 IMADMKNPAMKAQHR
+682 MAEMKNPATPKDQQLKLLAQY
-697 ELLVK
+697 
-702 FKELKDAE
+702 KELKDAE
-710 SRLAK
+710 KRLAK
-715 ECGDRVLK
+715 ECGDKVLV

>member
-1 MIDRSTTIKIQEAA
+1 MIDRITTDKIKEAA

-59 FACGKGGSPVG
+59 FACGKGGNPIG

-86 LAKKYGIQIEERE
+86 LAKKYGIQVEEKE
-99 LTAEERAAQSER
+99 LTAEERAAQTER

-117 NEWALKWFQR
+117 NEWALKWFKD
-127 QMYET
+127 QMHNT
-132 PDGRAIGLS
+132 VDGRAIGLA

-149 DDIIQKFQLGFCPKG
+149 DDIIEKFQLGFCPKG
-164 RDVMSQSA
+164 RDTMSRA
-172 MREGYKEQYLVGTGL
+172 ALKEGYREQYLVGTGL
-187 SIKREDGS
+187 SIKREDGT

-202 RVMFPWHTVGG
+202 RVMFPWYTIGG

-232 KYQNSPESAIYSK
+232 KYQNSPESSIYSK
-245 RRELYGLFQAK
+245 RRELYGLYQAK
-256 QAIVKA
+256 QAIVKM

-312 DGDEA
+312 DGDDA

-328 LLAAGMNVQILLLPD
+328 LLAAGMNVKILLLPD

-351 RKHTANDFRQYV
+351 RKHNAEDFRCYV
-363 EEHKVD
+363 EEHQVD
-369 FLKFKTTLAMNQA
+369 FLKFKTNLALAEA
-382 QNDPRKLSQLVA
+382 QNDPRKLSALVA
-394 DIVTSI
+394 EIVTSI

-408 RTLYIRETAQ
+408 RSLYIRETAQ
-418 MMQMQEQMIYRAVQN
+418 TMRMDEKMIVRAVQN

-439 EEEYKRRNGT
+439 EEEYKRRNST
-449 QGNNGQDPVGGLPV
+449 QNLPNEIGPSPLGVPGEEPAQPIQPTEAIPTNGNGQE
-463 GGVPVGGVPVGGS
+463 
-476 PAGGVPVGGV
+476 PA
-486 PAGGS
+486 PA
-491 PAGDPFMG
+491 P
-499 GSPVGGPSVGDPF
+499 
-512 ESGAEEPRPMEPVPN
+512 
-527 AQPDDQDQSVP
+527 QPEQARTIQS
-538 LIQEKAAPATE
+538 KAAHGTE

-555 IVRYGEKVICEA
+555 IVRYGEKIVCEA
-567 ESDDGNIIPL
+567 EDENGNNVPL
-577 TVTEFIFYS
+577 SVAEFIFYS
-586 LTQDGLVFAQPLARV
+586 LAQDGLTFNHPTAQV
-601 VLDKAMK
+601 ILDKAME
-608 HVHDEGFVAEK
+608 HIHDEGFVAEK
-619 YFLSHRDQQLSQ
+619 YFLGHHNPQLSQ

-637 MDKEELSKYHSREQ
+637 MDKEELSKYHTRGQ
-651 QLVPDSNRL
+651 QPTTDGDRL
-660 LELTTHVIAD
+660 MELTTHVLAD
-670 MKLSIVRQKINN
+670 MKISIVRSKIDK
-682 IMADMKNPAMKAQHR
+682 IMADMKKPAIPKELQHK
-697 ELLVK
+697 LLIEYK
-702 FKELKDAE
+702 TLKDAE
-710 SRLAK
+710 KRLAK
-715 ECGDRVLK
+715 ECGDKVLV

>member
-117 NEWALKWFQR
+117 NEWALRWFQR
-127 QMYET
+127 QMHET

-172 MREGYKEQYLVGTGL
+172 MKEGYKEQYLVGTGL

-439 EEEYKRRNGT
+439 EEEYKRRNTPVTVGD
-449 QGNNGQDPVGGLPV
+449 QQPEADPSL
-463 GGVPVGGVPVGGS
+463 
-476 PAGGVPVGGV
+476 A
-486 PAGGS
+486 A
-491 PAGDPFMG
+491 DP
-499 GSPVGGPSVGDPF
+499 SPVVEPSAQGLSDI
-512 ESGAEEPRPMEPVPN
+512 N
-527 AQPDDQDQSVP
+527 AAPSALSTASVP
-538 LIQEKAAPATE
+538 PASSAREHAAPATE

-555 IVRYGEKVICEA
+555 IVRYGEKIICEA
-567 ESDDGNIIPL
+567 EDGEGNAVPL
-577 TVTEFIFYS
+577 SVTEFIFYS
-586 LTQDGLVFAQPLARV
+586 LTQDGLAFAQPLAQV

-619 YFLSHRDQQLSQ
+619 YFLSHRNQQLSQ

-637 MDKEELSKYHSREQ
+637 MDKEELSKYHSRDQ
-651 QLVPDSNRL
+651 QLVPDSSRL
-660 LELTTHVIAD
+660 LELTTHVLAD

-682 IMADMKNPAMKAQHR
+682 IMADMNNPAMKSQQR
-697 ELLVK
+697 ELLVR

>member
-117 NEWALKWFQR
+117 NEWALRWFQR
-127 QMYET
+127 QMHET

-172 MREGYKEQYLVGTGL
+172 MKEGYKEQYLVGTGL

-439 EEEYKRRNGT
+439 EEEYKRRNTPVTVGD
-449 QGNNGQDPVGGLPV
+449 QQPEADPSLG
-463 GGVPVGGVPVGGS
+463 
-476 PAGGVPVGGV
+476 A
-486 PAGGS
+486 
-491 PAGDPFMG
+491 DP
-499 GSPVGGPSVGDPF
+499 SPVVEPSTLGLSDIDAA
-512 ESGAEEPRPMEPVPN
+512 SSALST
-527 AQPDDQDQSVP
+527 ASVP
-538 LIQEKAAPATE
+538 PALSARAHAAPATE

-555 IVRYGEKVICEA
+555 IVRYGEKIICEA
-567 ESDDGNIIPL
+567 EDGEGNAVPL
-577 TVTEFIFYS
+577 SVTEFIFYS
-586 LTQDGLVFAQPLARV
+586 LTQDGLAFAQPLAQV

-619 YFLSHRDQQLSQ
+619 YFLSHRNQQLSQ

-637 MDKEELSKYHSREQ
+637 MDKEELSKYHSRDQ
-651 QLVPDSNRL
+651 QLVPDSSRL
-660 LELTTHVIAD
+660 LELTTHVLAD

-682 IMADMKNPAMKAQHR
+682 VMADMKNPAMKSQQR
-697 ELLVK
+697 ELLVR

>member
-1 MIDRSTTIKIQEAA
+1 MYKFAPMIDRSTTIKIQEAA

-117 NEWALKWFQR
+117 NEWALRWFQR
-127 QMYET
+127 QMHET

-172 MREGYKEQYLVGTGL
+172 MKEGYKEQYLVGTGL

-439 EEEYKRRNGT
+439 EEEYKRRNTPVAVGDQQPEADPSLAAAPSPVVEPST
-449 QGNNGQDPVGGLPV
+449 QGLSDID
-463 GGVPVGGVPVGGS
+463 
-476 PAGGVPVGGV
+476 AT
-486 PAGGS
+486 
-491 PAGDPFMG
+491 
-499 GSPVGGPSVGDPF
+499 PSAL
-512 ESGAEEPRPMEPVPN
+512 STA
-527 AQPDDQDQSVP
+527 SVP
-538 LIQEKAAPATE
+538 PASSAREHAAPATE

-555 IVRYGEKVICEA
+555 IVRYGEKIICEA
-567 ESDDGNIIPL
+567 EDSEGNAVPL
-577 TVTEFIFYS
+577 SVTEFIFYS
-586 LTQDGLVFAQPLARV
+586 LTQDGLAFAQPLAQV

-608 HVHDEGFVAEK
+608 HIHDEGFVAEK
-619 YFLSHRDQQLSQ
+619 YFLSHRNQQLSQ

-637 MDKEELSKYHSREQ
+637 MDKEELSKYHSRDQ
-651 QLVPDSNRL
+651 QLVPDSSRL
-660 LELTTHVIAD
+660 LELTTHVLAD

-682 IMADMKNPAMKAQHR
+682 VMADMKNPAMKSQQR
-697 ELLVK
+697 ELLVR

>member
-1 MIDRSTTIKIQEAA
+1 MYKFAPMIDRSTTIKIQEAA

-117 NEWALKWFQR
+117 NEWALRWFQR
-127 QMYET
+127 QMHET

-172 MREGYKEQYLVGTGL
+172 MKEGYKEQYLVGTGL

-439 EEEYKRRNGT
+439 EEEYKRRNTPVTVGD
-449 QGNNGQDPVGGLPV
+449 QQPEADPSL
-463 GGVPVGGVPVGGS
+463 
-476 PAGGVPVGGV
+476 A
-486 PAGGS
+486 A
-491 PAGDPFMG
+491 DP
-499 GSPVGGPSVGDPF
+499 SPVVEPS
-512 ESGAEEPRPMEPVPN
+512 
-527 AQPDDQDQSVP
+527 AQGLSDIDAAPSALSTASVP
-538 LIQEKAAPATE
+538 PASSAREHAAPATE

-555 IVRYGEKVICEA
+555 IVRYGEKIICEA
-567 ESDDGNIIPL
+567 EDGEGNAVPL
-577 TVTEFIFYS
+577 SVTEFIFYS
-586 LTQDGLVFAQPLARV
+586 LTQDGLVFAQPLAQV

-619 YFLSHRDQQLSQ
+619 YFLSHRNQQLSQ

-637 MDKEELSKYHSREQ
+637 MDKEELSKYHSRDQ
-651 QLVPDSNRL
+651 QLVPDSSRL
-660 LELTTHVIAD
+660 LELTTHVLAD

-682 IMADMKNPAMKAQHR
+682 VMADMKNPAMKSQQR
-697 ELLVK
+697 ELLVR

>member
-1 MIDRSTTIKIQEAA
+1 MIDRITTDKIKEAA

-59 FACGKGGSPVG
+59 FACGKGGNPIG

-86 LAKKYGIQIEERE
+86 LAKKYGIQVEEKE
-99 LTAEERAAQSER
+99 LTAEERAAQTER

-117 NEWALKWFQR
+117 NEWALKWFKD
-127 QMYET
+127 QMHNT
-132 PDGRAIGLS
+132 MDGRAIGLA

-149 DDIIQKFQLGFCPKG
+149 DDIIEKFQLGFCPKG
-164 RDVMSQSA
+164 RDTMSRA
-172 MREGYKEQYLVGTGL
+172 ALKEGYREQYLVGTGL
-187 SIKREDGS
+187 SIKREDGT

-202 RVMFPWHTVGG
+202 RVMFPWYTIGG

-232 KYQNSPESAIYSK
+232 KYQNSPESSIYSK
-245 RRELYGLFQAK
+245 RRELYGLYQAK
-256 QAIVKA
+256 QAIVKM

-312 DGDEA
+312 DGDDA

-328 LLAAGMNVQILLLPD
+328 LLAAGMNVKILLLPD

-351 RKHTANDFRQYV
+351 RKHDAATFRKYV
-363 EEHKVD
+363 EEHQVD
-369 FLKFKTTLAMNQA
+369 FLKFKTSLLLSQA

-394 DIVTSI
+394 EIVTSI

-408 RTLYIRETAQ
+408 RSLYIRETAQ
-418 MMQMQEQMIYRAVQN
+418 TMQMQEQMIHRAVQN

-439 EEEYKRRNGT
+439 EEEYKRRNTTQNVPNETEPT
-449 QGNNGQDPVGGLPV
+449 QGVTTN
-463 GGVPVGGVPVGGS
+463 
-476 PAGGVPVGGV
+476 A
-486 PAGGS
+486 
-491 PAGDPFMG
+491 
-499 GSPVGGPSVGDPF
+499 
-512 ESGAEEPRPMEPVPN
+512 EPVQSPQTN
-527 AQPDDQDQSVP
+527 EGSLAQTNIGQNVTTPQPQQAKHIP
-538 LIQEKAAPATE
+538 GKAAYGTE

-555 IVRYGEKVICEA
+555 IVRYGERIVCEA
-567 ESDDGNIIPL
+567 EDENGNNVPL
-577 TVTEFIFYS
+577 SVAEFIFYS
-586 LTQDGLVFAQPLARV
+586 LAQDGLAFTNPTAQV
-601 VLDKAMK
+601 ILDKAME
-608 HVHDEGFVAEK
+608 HIHDEGFVAEK
-619 YFLSHRDQQLSQ
+619 YFLGHHNPQLSQ

-637 MDKEELSKYHSREQ
+637 MDKEELSKYHTRGQ
-651 QLVPDSNRL
+651 QPTTDGDRL
-660 LELTTHVIAD
+660 MELTTHVLAD
-670 MKLSIVRQKINN
+670 MKISIVRSKIDK
-682 IMADMKNPAMKAQHR
+682 IMADLKKPAIPKELQHK
-697 ELLVK
+697 LLIEYK
-702 FKELKDAE
+702 TLKDAE
-710 SRLAK
+710 KRLAK
-715 ECGDRVLK
+715 ECGDKVLV

>member
-1 MIDRSTTIKIQEAA
+1 MIDRITTDKIKEAA

-59 FACGKGGSPVG
+59 FACGKGGNPIG

-86 LAKKYGIQIEERE
+86 LAKKYGIQVEERE
-99 LTAEERAAQSER
+99 LTAEERAAQTER

-117 NEWALKWFQR
+117 NEWALQWFKE
-127 QMYET
+127 QMHNT
-132 PDGRAIGLS
+132 TDGRAIGLA

-164 RDVMSQSA
+164 RDVMTQA
-172 MREGYKEQYLVGTGL
+172 ALKEGYREQYLVGTGL

-202 RVMFPWHTVGG
+202 RVMFPWHTIGG

-232 KYQNSPESAIYSK
+232 KYQNSPESSIYSK

-256 QAIVKA
+256 QAIVKM

-328 LLAAGMNVQILLLPD
+328 LLAAGMNVKILLLPD

-351 RKHTANDFRQYV
+351 RKHDAATFRKYV
-363 EEHKVD
+363 EEHQVD
-369 FLKFKTTLAMNQA
+369 FLKFKTSLLLSQA

-394 DIVTSI
+394 EIVTSI

-408 RTLYIRETAQ
+408 RSLYIRETAQ
-418 MMQMQEQMIYRAVQN
+418 TMQMQEQMIHRAVQN

-439 EEEYKRRNGT
+439 EEEYKRRNTTLNVPNETEPT
-449 QGNNGQDPVGGLPV
+449 QGVTTN
-463 GGVPVGGVPVGGS
+463 
-476 PAGGVPVGGV
+476 A
-486 PAGGS
+486 
-491 PAGDPFMG
+491 
-499 GSPVGGPSVGDPF
+499 
-512 ESGAEEPRPMEPVPN
+512 EPVQSPQTN
-527 AQPDDQDQSVP
+527 EGNLAQTNIGQNVTTPQPQQAKHIP
-538 LIQEKAAPATE
+538 GKAAYGTE

-555 IVRYGEKVICEA
+555 IVRYGERIVCEA
-567 ESDDGNIIPL
+567 EDENGNNVPL
-577 TVTEFIFYS
+577 SVAEFIFYS
-586 LTQDGLVFAQPLARV
+586 LAQDGLAFTNPTAQV
-601 VLDKAMK
+601 ILDKAME
-608 HVHDEGFVAEK
+608 HIHDEGFVAEK
-619 YFLSHRDQQLSQ
+619 YFLGHHNPQLSQ

-637 MDKEELSKYHSREQ
+637 MDKEELSKYHTRGQ
-651 QLVPDSNRL
+651 QPTTDGDRL
-660 LELTTHVIAD
+660 MELTTHVLAD
-670 MKLSIVRQKINN
+670 MKISIVRSKIDK
-682 IMADMKNPAMKAQHR
+682 IMADMKKPAIPKELQHK
-697 ELLVK
+697 LLIEYK
-702 FKELKDAE
+702 TLKDAE
-710 SRLAK
+710 KRLAK
-715 ECGDRVLK
+715 ECGDKVLV

>member
-1 MIDRSTTIKIQEAA
+1 MYKFAPMIDRSTTIKIQEAA

-117 NEWALKWFQR
+117 NEWALRWFQR
-127 QMYET
+127 QMHET

-172 MREGYKEQYLVGTGL
+172 MKEGYKEQYLVGTGL

-439 EEEYKRRNGT
+439 EEEYKRRNNPPGI
-449 QGNNGQDPVGGLPV
+449 
-463 GGVPVGGVPVGGS
+463 GGS
-476 PAGGVPVGGV
+476 APIPEPPLGGDSSFGGA
-486 PAGGS
+486 PSFGGDS
-491 PAGDPFMG
+491 AA
-499 GSPVGGPSVGDPF
+499 VGDPAPVGD
-512 ESGAEEPRPMEPVPN
+512 SAPEELS
-527 AQPDDQDQSVP
+527 SVETTP
-538 LIQEKAAPATE
+538 FAREHAAPATE

-555 IVRYGEKVICEA
+555 IVRYGEKIICEA
-567 ESDDGNIIPL
+567 EDGEGNAVPL
-577 TVTEFIFYS
+577 SVTEFIFYS
-586 LTQDGLVFAQPLARV
+586 LTQDGLAFAQPLAQV

-619 YFLSHRDQQLSQ
+619 YFLSHRNQQLSQ

-637 MDKEELSKYHSREQ
+637 MDKEELSKYHSRDQ
-651 QLVPDSNRL
+651 QLVPDSSRL
-660 LELTTHVIAD
+660 LELTTHVLAD

-682 IMADMKNPAMKAQHR
+682 VLADMKNPAMKSQQR
-697 ELLVK
+697 ELLVR

>member
-1 MIDRSTTIKIQEAA
+1 MSNFALNMIDRITTDKIKEAA

-59 FACGKGGSPVG
+59 FACGKGGNPIG

-86 LAKKYGIQIEERE
+86 LAKKYGIQVEEKE
-99 LTAEERAAQSER
+99 LTAEERAAQTER

-117 NEWALKWFQR
+117 NEWALKWFKD
-127 QMYET
+127 QMHNT
-132 PDGRAIGLS
+132 QDGRAIGLA

-149 DDIIQKFQLGFCPKG
+149 DDIIEKFQLGFCPKG
-164 RDVMSQSA
+164 RDTMSRA
-172 MREGYKEQYLVGTGL
+172 ALKEGYREQFLVGTGL
-187 SIKREDGS
+187 SIKREDGT

-202 RVMFPWHTVGG
+202 RVMFPWYTVGG

-232 KYQNSPESAIYSK
+232 KYQNSPESSIYSK
-245 RRELYGLFQAK
+245 RRELYGLYQAK
-256 QAIVKA
+256 QAIVKM

-312 DGDEA
+312 DGDDA

-328 LLAAGMNVQILLLPD
+328 LLAAGMNVKILLLPD

-351 RKHTANDFRQYV
+351 RKHNAEDFRRYV
-363 EEHKVD
+363 EQHQVD
-369 FLKFKTTLAMNQA
+369 FLKFKTNLALAEA
-382 QNDPRKLSQLVA
+382 QNDPRKLSALVA
-394 DIVTSI
+394 EIVTSI

-408 RTLYIRETAQ
+408 RSLYIRETAQ
-418 MMQMQEQMIYRAVQN
+418 TMRMDEKMIVRAVQN

-439 EEEYKRRNGT
+439 EEEYKRRNST
-449 QGNNGQDPVGGLPV
+449 QNLPNEI
-463 GGVPVGGVPVGGS
+463 GPSPLGVPS
-476 PAGGVPVGGV
+476 EEPAQPIQPTEAIPTNGKGQQPV
-486 PAGGS
+486 PAS
-491 PAGDPFMG
+491 Q
-499 GSPVGGPSVGDPF
+499 
-512 ESGAEEPRPMEPVPN
+512 SGQATHI
-527 AQPDDQDQSVP
+527 QS
-538 LIQEKAAPATE
+538 KAAHGTE

-555 IVRYGEKVICEA
+555 IVRYGEKIVCEA
-567 ESDDGNIIPL
+567 EDENGNNVPL
-577 TVTEFIFYS
+577 SVAEFIFYS
-586 LTQDGLVFAQPLARV
+586 LAQDGLTFNHPTAQV
-601 VLDKAMK
+601 ILDKAME
-608 HVHDEGFVAEK
+608 HIHDEGFVAEK
-619 YFLSHRDQQLSQ
+619 YFLGHHNPQLSQ

-637 MDKEELSKYHSREQ
+637 MDKEELSKYHTRGQ
-651 QLVPDSNRL
+651 QITTDADRL
-660 LELTTHVIAD
+660 MELTTHVLAD
-670 MKLSIVRQKINN
+670 MKISIVRKEIERV
-682 IMADMKNPAMKAQHR
+682 MAEMKNPATPKEQGR

-702 FKELKDAE
+702 YKELKDAE
-710 SRLAK
+710 KRLAK
-715 ECGDRVLK
+715 ECGDRVLR

>member
-1 MIDRSTTIKIQEAA
+1 MYKFAPMIDRSTTIKIQEAA

-117 NEWALKWFQR
+117 NEWALRWFQR
-127 QMYET
+127 QMHET

-172 MREGYKEQYLVGTGL
+172 MKEGYKEQYLVGTGL

-439 EEEYKRRNGT
+439 EEEYKRRNTPVTVGD
-449 QGNNGQDPVGGLPV
+449 QQPEADPSL
-463 GGVPVGGVPVGGS
+463 
-476 PAGGVPVGGV
+476 A
-486 PAGGS
+486 A
-491 PAGDPFMG
+491 DP
-499 GSPVGGPSVGDPF
+499 SPVVEPSAQGLSDIDAAPSVL
-512 ESGAEEPRPMEPVPN
+512 STA
-527 AQPDDQDQSVP
+527 SVP
-538 LIQEKAAPATE
+538 PASSAREHAAPATE

-555 IVRYGEKVICEA
+555 IVRYGEKIICEA
-567 ESDDGNIIPL
+567 EDGEGNAVPL
-577 TVTEFIFYS
+577 SVTEFIFYS
-586 LTQDGLVFAQPLARV
+586 LTQDGLAFAQPLAQV

-619 YFLSHRDQQLSQ
+619 YFLSHRNQQLSQ

-637 MDKEELSKYHSREQ
+637 MDKEELSKYHSRDQ
-651 QLVPDSNRL
+651 QLVPDSSRL
-660 LELTTHVIAD
+660 LELTTHVLAD

-682 IMADMKNPAMKAQHR
+682 IMADMKNPAMKSQQR
-697 ELLVK
+697 ELLVR